1 MKNHKEKQQK
11 QNIFCPFILNFGKL
25 NQNQCN
31 KMLKLQIIRPKPY
44 DEKKNTMHT
53 HAYAYTTHTHTIS
66 NTYTH
71 THTNSHEH
79 PNNAYA
85 EREYKKWL
93 KPGKTQT
100 VSK

>member
-53 HAYAYTTHTHTIS
+53 HAYAYTTHTHTPS
-66 NTYTH
+66 QTH
-71 THTNSHEH
+71 TRTHIPTHTNIRTTH
-79 PNNAYA
+79 
-85 EREYKKWL
+85 
-93 KPGKTQT
+93 TQ
-100 VSK
+100 KENIKNG

>member
-44 DEKKNTMHT
+44 DEKKYNAYTRIRIHTNHTIKHIHT
-53 HAYAYTTHTHTIS
+53 HQTHTYIR
-66 NTYTH
+66 TH
-71 THTNSHEH
+71 TQKENIK
-79 PNNAYA
+79 N
-85 EREYKKWL
+85 
-93 KPGKTQT
+93 G
-100 VSK
+100 